1 MMSILWIFR
10 QESKMKRKERL
21 RYYSLY
27 TVILQY
33 SAFWYSAYSSKM
45 EDPSSMNPMEKM
57 GLLSIICHLY
67 IWEIIFGIFCI
78 ICL

>member
-1 MMSILWIFR
+1 
-10 QESKMKRKERL
+10 MKRKERL

-27 TVILQY
+27 TVIFAVLSFLVFFIFIKNFLYFIIAQ
-33 SAFWYSAYSSKM
+33 YSSKM
-45 EDPSSMNPMEKM
+45 EDPSSMNQMEKM

>member
-27 TVILQY
+27 TVIFAVLSFLVFCIFIKNGRSFVY
-33 SAFWYSAYSSKM
+33 ESNG
-45 EDPSSMNPMEKM
+45 ED
-57 GLLSIICHLY
+57 GIICHLY

>member
-1 MMSILWIFR
+1 
-10 QESKMKRKERL
+10 MKRKERL
-21 RYYSLY
+21 HYYSLY
-27 TVILQY
+27 TVIFAAL
-33 SAFWYSAYSSKM
+33 SFLVFFIFSKM
-45 EDPSSMNPMEKM
+45 EDPSSMNQMEKM